1 MRPVRMYRRASC
13 HFTFRPLENRKST
26 RGPSGVFGHHFCI
39 CTPAIDQMSLSQM
52 PSHLSPLSG
61 GDPWEASGRRR
72 DALELARRRDA
83 LELARRR
90 NALEPAARCPQ
101 ASGRRQDA
109 LETRVHLFVR
119 VGGAQI
125 RVLPGRPVLI
135 LPWSAGSVW
144 RKQDSGDGGPIR
156 SSIGMTCMQPR
167 RQKTRTEPGWAR

>member
-1 MRPVRMYRRASC
+1 VRHAIFHLGPLRIGNQPAVHLGCLVITFVFAPLQLTRC
-13 HFTFRPLENRKST
+13 HFHTCPHTF
-26 RGPSGVFGHHFCI
+26 C
-39 CTPAIDQMSLSQM
+39 
-52 PSHLSPLSG
+52 PLSG

-72 DALELARRRDA
+72 DV

-156 SSIGMTCMQPR
+156 SSIGMTYMQPR